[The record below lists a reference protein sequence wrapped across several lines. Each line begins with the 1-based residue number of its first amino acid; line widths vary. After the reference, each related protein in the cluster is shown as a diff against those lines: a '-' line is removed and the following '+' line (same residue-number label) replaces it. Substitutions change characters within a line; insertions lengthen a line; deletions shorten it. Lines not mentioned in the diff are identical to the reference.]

1 MHVCKDRTKR
11 QLLKAML
18 SIGATTLAAPPP
30 VARATERPQRT
41 IIVMCDGFG
50 LEYYDPSPMPTLKA
64 WAADGVY
71 ARVQAVM
78 PTVTNCNNA
87 SICCG
92 TWPSEHGI
100 IGNSYF
106 DPATGTEEYMEDAK
120 LVLAPTIF
128 ERARRHGVQSALL
141 SSKQKTIGLLNR
153 GADILLTAEAPDR
166 DWEVRLGAAPPIYS
180 REINYWLFSAARD
193 ILRFRPEIGL
203 LYIHTT
209 DYPMHMWSPEAPE
222 SREHLARLD
231 SLLAELAASAPDA
244 AILVT
249 ADHGMN
255 FKSRCWDLE
264 KALQER
270 GVPVRIAISAERDRY
285 LRHHQG
291 MGGTA
296 WVHLRTFEDE
306 TQVGSLLGELD
317 GVERVLTRAQAAKE
331 FKLMASRLGDL
342 VVIGDRDTVFG
353 NLETSMEILPKDFR
367 SHGSL
372 HELDVPL
379 IVHNARAAPHSDTF
393 KHNLDLARWLY
404 PPDGMAFPLPSP

>member
-1 MHVCKDRTKR
+1 MHMRKDWTRR
-11 QLLKAML
+11 WLLKATL
-18 SIGATTLAAPPP
+18 SIGATTLATAPR

-50 LEYYDPSPMPTLKA
+50 LECYDRSPMPTLSA
-64 WAADGVY
+64 WAASGVY

-92 TWPSEHGI
+92 AWPSEHGI

-106 DPATGTEEYMEDAK
+106 DRVTDTEEYMEDAK

-128 ERARRHGVQSALL
+128 ERAQTQGVRSALL
-141 SSKQKTIGLLNR
+141 SSKKKTIGLLNR
-153 GADILLTAEAPDR
+153 GADILLTAEAPDK
-166 DWEVRLGAAPPIYS
+166 DWEVRLGTAPPIYS

-193 ILRFRPEIGL
+193 ILCNRPEIGL

-209 DYPMHMWSPEAPE
+209 DYPMHMWPPEAPE
-222 SREHLARLD
+222 SQEHLSRLD
-231 SLLAELAASAPDA
+231 SLLAELAATAPDA
-244 AILVT
+244 AILLT

-285 LRHHQG
+285 IRHHQG
-291 MGGTA
+291 MGGNC
-296 WVHLRTFEDE
+296 L
-306 TQVGSLLGELD
+306 GSPAHATG
-317 GVERVLTRAQAAKE
+317 
-331 FKLMASRLGDL
+331 
-342 VVIGDRDTVFG
+342 RDTG
-353 NLETSMEILPKDFR
+353 RLAP
-367 SHGSL
+367 
-372 HELDVPL
+372 
-379 IVHNARAAPHSDTF
+379 RAARWSRTSADT
-393 KHNLDLARWLY
+393 RSSSQ
-404 PPDGMAFPLPSP
+404 GV

>member
-1 MHVCKDRTKR
+1 MHMRKNWTRR
-11 QLLKAML
+11 RLLKAAT
-18 SIGATTLAAPPP
+18 IGATTLATAPRA
-30 VARATERPQRT
+30 ARATEGPQRT

-50 LEYYDPSPMPTLKA
+50 LEYYDRSPMPTLSA
-64 WAADGVY
+64 WAAGGVY

-92 TWPSEHGI
+92 AWPSEHGI

-106 DPATGTEEYMEDAK
+106 DRVTDTEEYMEDAK

-128 ERARRHGVQSALL
+128 ERAQTQGVRSALL
-141 SSKQKTIGLLNR
+141 SSKKKTIGLLNR
-153 GADILLTAEAPDR
+153 GADILLTAEAPDK
-166 DWEVRLGAAPPIYS
+166 DWEVRLGTAPPIYS

-193 ILRFRPEIGL
+193 ILRNRPEIGL

-209 DYPMHMWSPEAPE
+209 DYPMHMWPPEAPE
-222 SREHLARLD
+222 SQEHLSRLD

-244 AILVT
+244 AILLT

-285 LRHHQG
+285 IRHHQG

-296 WVHLRTFEDE
+296 WVHLRTTQDE
-306 TQVGSLLGELD
+306 ARVGSLLGELD

-342 VVIGDRDTVFG
+342 VVIGDKDTVFG
-353 NLETSMEILPKDFR
+353 NLETATEVLPKDFR

-379 IVHNARAAPHSDTF
+379 IVHNARAAPHYDYF
-393 KHNLDLARWLY
+393 KHNLDLGRWLY
-404 PPDGMAFPLPSP
+404 PI